1 MTSPKIERIIQ
12 IICAAMAINKKNPQ
26 NKPFCGYG
34 KKCTD
39 GIAWPGKAKCQDRIA
54 LTVPQWYRPPLTP
67 HWTL

>member
-34 KKCTD
+34 KNAQM
-39 GIAWPGKAKCQDRIA
+39 GLPGPERLNARIGS
-54 LTVPQWYRPPLTP
+54 L
-67 HWTL
+67 